1 MKIVVA
7 GGTGLI
13 GAKVAPDTAARY
25 FGAALDE
32 QTLLPGPRATVF
44 ATGFADWPA
53 ENTPAAI
60 R

>member
-13 GAKVAPDTAARY
+13 GARVVSILVRHGHDSI
-25 FGAALDE
+25 
-32 QTLLPGPRATVF
+32 
-44 ATGFADWPA
+44 ADWPA

>member
-1 MKIVVA
+1 MKIVVI

-13 GAKVAPDTAARY
+13 GAKVVSILGRHGHDS
-25 FGAALDE
+25 
-32 QTLLPGPRATVF
+32 
-44 ATGFADWPA
+44 FADWLA